1 MAEALQPLSIRRMRI
16 EDLPQVIEIDRASFP
31 MPWSDRTYRYEL
43 TRNQAAELFVAE
55 REGTIVGY
63 IGTWQIIDE
72 CHISTLAVD
81 SSYRRQGIAKSLIE
95 YALRRA
101 VAKGISTATLEVRVT
116 NGAAI
121 DLYRKFEFEIT
132 GRRKSYYRDNGED
145 AYIMTAEKIR
155 TQLTTVEGT
164 LGRS

>member
-1 MAEALQPLSIRRMRI
+1 MAEALKPLSIRPMRI
-16 EDLPQVIEIDRASFP
+16 EDLTQVIDIDRASFS

-55 REGTIVGY
+55 QDGRIVGY

-81 SSYRRQGIAKSLIE
+81 TRYRRQGVAQVLLE
-95 YALRRA
+95 HALRRA
-101 VAKGISTATLEVRVT
+101 VAKGISVATLEVRVT
-116 NGAAI
+116 NEAAI

-155 TQLTTVEGT
+155 TQLRTVEGT
-164 LGRS
+164 LDRS

>member
-55 REGTIVGY
+55 QEGTIVGY

-81 SSYRRQGIAKSLIE
+81 TSYRRQGIAKSLIE

-116 NGAAI
+116 NEAAI
-121 DLYRKFEFEIT
+121 DLYRKFKFEIT

>member
-1 MAEALQPLSIRRMRI
+1 MAEALQPLSIRPMRI

-55 REGTIVGY
+55 QEGTIVGY

-81 SSYRRQGIAKSLIE
+81 TSYRRQGIAKSLIE

-116 NGAAI
+116 NEAAI
-121 DLYRKFEFEIT
+121 DLYRKFKFEIT

>member
-1 MAEALQPLSIRRMRI
+1 MAEALKPLSIRPMRI
-16 EDLPQVIEIDRASFP
+16 EDLPQVIEIDRASFA

-55 REGTIVGY
+55 REGTIIGY

-81 SSYRRQGIAKSLIE
+81 TRHRRQGIAKSLIE
-95 YALRRA
+95 HALRRA

-116 NGAAI
+116 NEAAI
-121 DLYRKFEFEIT
+121 DLYRQFEFEIT
-132 GRRKSYYRDNGED
+132 GRRRSYYRDNGED
-145 AYIMTAEKIR
+145 AYIMTAEKIP
-155 TQLTTVEGT
+155 QLTTVEGT